1 MSKLQKE
8 TMNESPDLSKI
19 GQKPSMQEQMRTFP
33 RLARMA
39 YQADPSSF
47 VLMILG
53 LLVETPVSALVVYS
67 TARII
72 DVLGGADPASAWFWI
87 IVLIVTW
94 FVKNA
99 SDVLYVD
106 RLEHVR
112 QKLVITLEDRL
123 LTHMSKLSYGVLEDS
138 SFQSLA
144 MVINRRQHQAIVAFE
159 NVIDF
164 LAHVAGL
171 IGMFTVVFYVPWPVA
186 IILIIATAIRFHS
199 SQKLS
204 ILNWGIF
211 DFETREGRRVQYYR
225 NTIENPRTLL
235 QTKGVGLTDVFIR
248 QWRKLAGKLLEKR
261 IQERK
266 VNSWYMML
274 TLQIDN
280 IGLGLGM
287 AVLAPDVIA
296 GLVPLSSFVVFM
308 TSYSRILPNMRELS
322 RKYQR
327 ILVDTPVI
335 SFIFRLLDVPPEQ
348 DKGETV
354 GDEPIMIRFEN
365 VRFRYPGTDTDVLK
379 GVNFELREGDRV
391 AIVGL
396 NGAGKS
402 TILKLLMG
410 VYSPT
415 SGRILVNGTPLEKIK
430 PSNWRRALAVM
441 GQDAPYYSD
450 TATEQI
456 WYGDREE
463 KLDKQHLDESI
474 EASGFD
480 EIVTELP
487 RGLQTYVGKH
497 YAMPEDQAIELSG
510 GQNQILTIAR
520 TLYRDARI
528 YVFDE
533 PTSAVDAEKEESFF
547 SRLPETLAGKAIIFV
562 SHRFSTLRR
571 AKRILVLEEGR
582 LIEDGTHEE
591 LLELK
596 GRYAELFT
604 LQAKNY
610 Q

>member
-204 ILNWGIF
+204 ILNW
-211 DFETREGRRVQYYR
+211 
-225 NTIENPRTLL
+225 
-235 QTKGVGLTDVFIR
+235 
-248 QWRKLAGKLLEKR
+248 
-261 IQERK
+261 
-266 VNSWYMML
+266 
-274 TLQIDN
+274 
-280 IGLGLGM
+280 
-287 AVLAPDVIA
+287 
-296 GLVPLSSFVVFM
+296 
-308 TSYSRILPNMRELS
+308 
-322 RKYQR
+322 
-327 ILVDTPVI
+327 
-335 SFIFRLLDVPPEQ
+335 
-348 DKGETV
+348 
-354 GDEPIMIRFEN
+354 
-365 VRFRYPGTDTDVLK
+365 
-379 GVNFELREGDRV
+379 
-391 AIVGL
+391 
-396 NGAGKS
+396 
-402 TILKLLMG
+402 
-410 VYSPT
+410 
-415 SGRILVNGTPLEKIK
+415 
-430 PSNWRRALAVM
+430 
-441 GQDAPYYSD
+441 
-450 TATEQI
+450 
-456 WYGDREE
+456 
-463 KLDKQHLDESI
+463 ES
-474 EASGFD
+474 
-480 EIVTELP
+480 
-487 RGLQTYVGKH
+487 
-497 YAMPEDQAIELSG
+497 
-510 GQNQILTIAR
+510 
-520 TLYRDARI
+520 
-528 YVFDE
+528 
-533 PTSAVDAEKEESFF
+533 
-547 SRLPETLAGKAIIFV
+547 
-562 SHRFSTLRR
+562 STLRR
-571 AKRILVLEEGR
+571 EKAVECSTIAIPSRIRARSCRQKAWGLRMFLSASGASSRASFWKSAFRSAKSTR
-582 LIEDGTHEE
+582 GT
-591 LLELK
+591 
-596 GRYAELFT
+596 
-604 LQAKNY
+604 
-610 Q
+610 